1 MISEILI
8 YFFIVFGVL
17 QFSVCVWE
25 FFTGRE
31 MRKNAV
37 VVVKQCDNYYDIVHS
52 LKKYPFEIYVLA
64 DEIPQAGFNIK
75 DFEFI
80 TKDLLLQKLES

>member
-8 YFFIVFGVL
+8 YFFIVFGFL
-17 QFSVCVWE
+17 QFSICVWE
-25 FFTGRE
+25 FFTERN

-37 VVVKQCDNYYDIVHS
+37 VVVKQCDNYYDIVQS

-64 DEIPQAGFNIK
+64 EELPEPGVNSKNFEIL
-75 DFEFI
+75 
-80 TKDLLLQKLES
+80 TKDLLIQKLES